1 MAGQSTYM
9 RDWSPEKASD
19 KEEIVSEKFSV
30 GFWGKTVISL
40 MANHPG
46 AVVMESHAI
55 QHQRLKRRRGGI
67 KRNANYLPVNAFSK
81 EQFAI
86 CTRVLF
92 YF

>member
-1 MAGQSTYM
+1 M

-19 KEEIVSEKFSV
+19 KEAIVSEKFSV

-55 QHQRLKRRRGGI
+55 QHQRLKRRRSGM
-67 KRNANYLPVNAFSK
+67 KRNANNLPVNAFSK
-81 EQFAI
+81 EQFTI
-86 CTRVLF
+86 CSCVLF

>member
-67 KRNANYLPVNAFSK
+67 KSNANYLPVNAFSK
-81 EQFAI
+81 EQFTI
-86 CTRVLF
+86 CSCVVF